1 MKIVKDLSKIIVY
14 GLTEDQQDIIKSRYG
29 KKYDVFAT
37 ECFSD
42 VLAIPALLIYID
54 PKKISVS
61 EMKQLDEVFVD
72 DKDTIIIFT
81 DDLDPKFY
89 EVLGHDIVETF
100 DHMKFYIAKDLE
112 TVISVQLIPMH
123 GTSVSEMI
131 YDIEKFPKAV
141 SDTQEL
147 LKDIEQ
153 TVMPDDDVSLTDKYN
168 VLCNWMRPYKDF
180 HEIVKFNHSLSLGG
194 KKVPFRYE
202 IIDVLLAIKLAYGLI
217 SIDDPELEP
226 SESAVGV
233 DREWVISLAEQLKK
247 RKNNSKF
254 LSKIK

>member
-14 GLTEDQQDIIKSRYG
+14 GLAEDQQDIIKSRYG
-29 KKYDVFAT
+29 KKYDVFDT

-61 EMKQLDEVFVD
+61 EMKQLDEVFVE

-100 DHMKFYIAKDLE
+100 DHMKFYVAKDLE
-112 TVISVQLIPMH
+112 TVTSLQLVPML
-123 GTSVSEMI
+123 GMSVSEMI
-131 YDIEKFPKAV
+131 YSIEQFPKAV

-153 TVMPDDDVSLTDKYN
+153 TVMPDDDVSLTDKN
-168 VLCNWMRPYKDF
+168 
-180 HEIVKFNHSLSLGG
+180 
-194 KKVPFRYE
+194 
-202 IIDVLLAIKLAYGLI
+202 
-217 SIDDPELEP
+217 P
-226 SESAVGV
+226 SGNTETP
-233 DREWVISLAEQLKK
+233 
-247 RKNNSKF
+247 
-254 LSKIK
+254 

>member
-1 MKIVKDLSKIIVY
+1 MKDLSKIIVY
-14 GLTEDQQDIIKSRYG
+14 GLTEDQQETIKSRYG

-54 PKKISVS
+54 PLKISVS
-61 EMKQLDEVFVD
+61 EMKQMDEVFVD

-123 GTSVSEMI
+123 GTSVSKMI
-131 YDIEKFPKAV
+131 YGIEQFSKAISDI
-141 SDTQEL
+141 QEL

-153 TVMPDDDVSLTDKYN
+153 TVMPDDDVSLTDRYN
-168 VLCNWMRPYKDF
+168 VLCNWMRPYRDF
-180 HEIVKFNHSLSLGG
+180 HEIVKFNRGLSLGG

-202 IIDVLLAIKLAYGLI
+202 VIDVLLAIKLAYGLI

-226 SESAVGV
+226 SEAQVCV
-233 DREWVISLAEQLKK
+233 DREWVVSLAEQLKE
-247 RKNNSKF
+247 RKNRSKF
-254 LSKIK
+254 LSKI

>member
-1 MKIVKDLSKIIVY
+1 MKDLSKIIAY
-14 GLTEDQQDIIKSRYG
+14 GLAEDQQEVIKNRYG
-29 KKYDVFAT
+29 KNYDVLAT

-54 PKKISVS
+54 PQKISVP
-61 EMKQLDEVFVD
+61 EMKQLDEVFVG

-100 DHMKFYIAKDLE
+100 DHMKFYVAKDLE
-112 TVISVQLIPMH
+112 TVTSVRLIPMH
-123 GTSVSEMI
+123 GMSVSEMI
-131 YDIEKFPKAV
+131 YRIEQFPKAV

-153 TVMPDDDVSLTDKYN
+153 TVMPDDDDSLTDRYN
-168 VLCNWMRPYKDF
+168 VLCNWIRPYRDF
-180 HEIVKFNHSLSLGG
+180 HEIVKFNRGLSLGG

-217 SIDDPELEP
+217 SIDAPELEP
-226 SESAVGV
+226 SESPVGV
-233 DREWVISLAEQLKK
+233 DRDWVISLAEQLKE

-254 LSKIK
+254 LSKI

>member
-1 MKIVKDLSKIIVY
+1 VKILKDLSKIIVY
-14 GLTEDQQDIIKSRYG
+14 SLAEEQQDIIKRRYG
-29 KKYDVFAT
+29 KKYDVLAT

-54 PKKISVS
+54 PKKISVP
-61 EMKQLDEVFVD
+61 EMKQLDEVFVE

-100 DHMKFYIAKDLE
+100 DHMHFYVAKDLE
-112 TVISVQLIPMH
+112 TVISLQFIPMH
-123 GTSVSEMI
+123 GMSVSEMI
-131 YDIEKFPKAV
+131 HEIEQFPKVV

-168 VLCNWMRPYKDF
+168 VLCNWTRPYRDI
-180 HEIVKFNHSLSLGG
+180 HEIVKFNRGLSLGG

-217 SIDDPELEP
+217 SIDDSELKS

-233 DREWVISLAEQLKK
+233 DRDWVISLAEQLKE

-254 LSKIK
+254 LSKI

>member
-1 MKIVKDLSKIIVY
+1 MVKDLSKIIIY
-14 GLTEDQQDIIKSRYG
+14 GLAEDQQNIIKNRYS
-29 KKYDVFAT
+29 KKYNVFAT

-61 EMKQLDEVFVD
+61 EMKQLDEVFVE

-89 EVLGHDIVETF
+89 EVLGHDIAETF
-100 DHMKFYIAKDLE
+100 DHFNFYVAKDLE
-112 TVISVQLIPMH
+112 TVTSVKLIPMY
-123 GTSVSEMI
+123 GTVVSKMI
-131 YDIEKFPKAV
+131 YTIEQFHKAV

-180 HEIVKFNHSLSLGG
+180 HEIVKFNHGLSLGG

-233 DREWVISLAEQLKK
+233 DRDWVISLAEQLKE